1 MKLSIILPVYNV
13 ATFIGPCLASVFGQ
27 LADVDAEVILVDD
40 CCTDDSIARAKEVI
54 GQRENCCILHHDRNR
69 GLSAARN
76 TGMASASGDY
86 VIFVDSDDILAD
98 GCLATL
104 ISLAEAHPDADV
116 VVGQFDEF
124 EEEGVC
130 RPSKWKQ
137 HGGIWQGDVL
147 EAYLNLQLP
156 VTAWNKMCRRDFLL
170 ANALAFEEGLVH
182 EDALWSFQVACCARK
197 VVVADAVTYHY
208 RQRRGSLDKQVNL
221 PLHWQHYGCVYAL
234 QTDFVFAH
242 GLQRNRLIFK
252 TVEKN
257 RFQLLADACRGDHA
271 TFCALYGLLRDH
283 AGWNLWQRTVVVF
296 PGLKS
301 WLRNLH
307 WSLPR
312 NVGRWIFA
320 KIYG

>member
-1 MKLSIILPVYNV
+1 MTLSIILPVYNV
-13 ATFIGPCLASVFGQ
+13 APYIGRCLTSILGQ

-40 CCTDDSIARAKEVI
+40 CSTDDSIAQATKVI
-54 GQRENCCILHHDRNR
+54 GQDPHFRIVRHGQNR

-76 TGMASASGDY
+76 TGMASATGDY
-86 VIFVDSDDILAD
+86 VLFIDSDDVLAD

-104 ISLAEAHPDADV
+104 VSLADAHPDADV

-124 EEEGVC
+124 EADGEF
-130 RPSKWKQ
+130 RPAKWRQ
-137 HGGIWQGDVL
+137 HGGVYDGDVI
-147 EAYLNLQLP
+147 APYLNGDIP
-156 VTAWNKMCRRDFLL
+156 VTAWNKLYRTKFLS
-170 ANALAFEEGLVH
+170 ANALMFEEGLVH

-208 RQRRGSLDKQVNL
+208 RQRGGSLDKQNNR
-221 PLHWQHYGCVYAL
+221 PLHWWHYGRVYAL

-257 RFQLLADACRGDHA
+257 RFQLLADACRGDRA
-271 TFCALYGLLRDH
+271 TFDALYTMLRDH
-283 AGWNLWQRTVVVF
+283 VGWNLWQRTSVVF
-296 PGLKS
+296 PGLKP